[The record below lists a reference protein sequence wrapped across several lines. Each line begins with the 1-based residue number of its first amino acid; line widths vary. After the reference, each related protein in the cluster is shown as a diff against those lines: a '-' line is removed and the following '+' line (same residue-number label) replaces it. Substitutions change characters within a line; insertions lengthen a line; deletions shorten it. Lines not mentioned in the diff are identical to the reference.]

1 MSARASHLR
10 PVKERPERAR
20 LTVVR
25 RRSRSLIQRGTS
37 RRVAPM
43 MIAAAIVLGASVLTV
58 LLAQV
63 VLAQSA
69 FKLETLA
76 RKVNKAVAEREE
88 MRLEAATLESPARI
102 EHFARTELGMVDPAA
117 VEYIVAEIGGGRG
130 GRLVL
135 RGPSSRA
142 DPGDASAAGLL
153 TDEESP

>member
-10 PVKERPERAR
+10 QAKDQRERAR

-69 FKLETLA
+69 FKLERLA
-76 RKVNKAVAEREE
+76 HKVNKAVSEREE
-88 MRLEAATLESPARI
+88 MRLEAATLQSPARI
-102 EHFARTELGMVDPAA
+102 EHFARTELGMVDAA
-117 VEYIVAEIGGGRG
+117 AIEYIVADIGGRRG
-130 GRLVL
+130 SRLAL
-135 RGPSSRA
+135 SGPSSPA
-142 DPGDASAAGLL
+142 DPEEASAAGLL
-153 TDEESP
+153 SDEESP

>member
-1 MSARASHLR
+1 MSAPATRLRAT
-10 PVKERPERAR
+10 KERREGAR

-25 RRSRSLIQRGTS
+25 RRSRSLIKRGRS
-37 RRVAPM
+37 RRLAPTM
-43 MIAAAIVLGASVLTV
+43 VAAAIVLGASVLTV

-69 FKLETLA
+69 FKVETLA

-102 EHFARTELGMVDPAA
+102 EQYARTELGMVDP
-117 VEYIVAEIGGGRG
+117 VVIEYIVADIPRRG
-130 GRLVL
+130 GDRLAL
-135 RGPSSRA
+135 RFPSAPPDSSE
-142 DPGDASAAGLL
+142 ASAAGLL